1 MSAFFAWCSE
11 LELSQ
16 SAGEHDM
23 AHLLPLGDMKGRDGR
38 FFRLVDAATVA
49 QNSISQGVDLPIDYE
64 HQGDTLPEAKSGPV
78 PAAGWIKELFVRD
91 NGIWGRVEWT
101 ARASELI
108 VNKEYRYLS
117 PVFQHLAD
125 GTVTR
130 LRGAG
135 LVHRPNLELTALA
148 SQQDTQEDTMT
159 ETNTLSQIAVS
170 LGLDENT
177 DGQVILDAIARLQ
190 SQPDP
195 SKFVPIAALKE
206 AIQGKLNAV
215 STNSEREAE
224 TKVSKAMSMGY
235 LSPAM
240 REWALAL
247 CKQSPASFD
256 GFIASAIPQF
266 AHLFKPS
273 QLGSRQA
280 PQGRAVEQSSEAL
293 AICAQLGLKPEDLKD

>member
-1 MSAFFAWCSE
+1 MMFATCAE
-11 LELSQ
+11 RAIPQ
-16 SAGEHDM
+16 SANAPDM
-23 AHLLPLGDMKGRDGR
+23 VHLLPLGDIKGRDGR
-38 FFRLVDAATVA
+38 FFRLVDAARVA
-49 QNSISQGVDLPIDYE
+49 LNSLSQGMDLVIDYE
-64 HQGDTLPEAKSGPV
+64 HQGDTNPETQTGPI
-78 PAAGWIKELFVRD
+78 PAAGWIKELVARD
-91 NGIWGRVEWT
+91 DGLWGRVEWT

-108 VNKEYRYLS
+108 AKKEYRYLS

-159 ETNTLSQIAVS
+159 EATTLSQIAAS
-170 LGLDENT
+170 LGLDDNT
-177 DGQVILDAIARLQ
+177 DGQAILDAIARLV

-224 TKVSKAMSMGY
+224 TKVSEAMSNGY

-240 REWALAL
+240 RGWALAL

-266 AHLFKPS
+266 EHFFQPS
-273 QLGSRQA
+273 QLGSRP
-280 PQGRAVEQSSEAL
+280 PQQSRVADNSSEAL